1 MLITNHKG
9 TKEYKGENPKSV
21 DEFKKTLD
29 SLLLEMKFERTVEDF
44 FLYEKEN
51 LAVILYDDG
60 SLFLPYKT
68 NGISFILKAPFIE
81 IKECNAKIHMEK
93 HICYNVL
100 FDIIRVM
107 WKCYK
112 VDASEELFVNSVGY
126 YSDRLKQI

>member
-1 MLITNHKG
+1 MLITNHRG

-51 LAVILYDDG
+51 LVVILYDDG

-68 NGISFILKAPFIE
+68 SGISFIIKTLFIE
-81 IKECNAKIHMEK
+81 IKECNANILMEK
-93 HICYNVL
+93 NICYNVL

-112 VDASEELFVNSVGY
+112 VDASEELFINSVSY
-126 YSDRLKQI
+126 YSNRLKQI